1 MRSILIDFPDYK
13 AITEWLS
20 PIPEIQISVRKKLIE
35 KLNKIGIEKIY
46 EELKKIDKTAY
57 NVINKNDQQRI
68 LRAIEVFQGTGVKI
82 SDYWKKDRIKVFDD
96 NFMKIKLSSEREILY
111 KNCDDRCEKMFLR
124 GAIEEVIFLNQK
136 KYNDSAPIFNAI
148 GVREINDFLLKKVNI
163 EEAKRLIKYRTH
175 QYAKRQ
181 ITWINN
187 QMVSWKSFST
197 QESDKIIEYFIKK
210 L

>member
-1 MRSILIDFPDYK
+1 M
-13 AITEWLS
+13 
-20 PIPEIQISVRKKLIE
+20 RKKLIE

>member
-1 MRSILIDFPDYK
+1 MKKKIILISGPTASGKSSLASSLAKKIDGEIINTDSIQIYRDLQILTARPQPTKSDPIHHLYGFLSGDKLWSVGKWICEAKKISDQILNKKKIPILVGGTGLYFK
-13 AITEWLS
+13 AITDGLS

-96 NFMKIKLSSEREILY
+96 NFMKIKLSSERE
-111 KNCDDRCEKMFLR
+111 K
-124 GAIEEVIFLNQK
+124 
-136 KYNDSAPIFNAI
+136 
-148 GVREINDFLLKKVNI
+148 
-163 EEAKRLIKYRTH
+163 
-175 QYAKRQ
+175 
-181 ITWINN
+181 
-187 QMVSWKSFST
+187 
-197 QESDKIIEYFIKK
+197 
-210 L
+210 

>member
-1 MRSILIDFPDYK
+1 
-13 AITEWLS
+13 
-20 PIPEIQISVRKKLIE
+20 
-35 KLNKIGIEKIY
+35 
-46 EELKKIDKTAY
+46 
-57 NVINKNDQQRI
+57 
-68 LRAIEVFQGTGVKI
+68 
-82 SDYWKKDRIKVFDD
+82 
-96 NFMKIKLSSEREILY
+96 MKIKLSSEREILY